1 MCKDTIEILLKKI
14 IAILLALF
22 SLVTEYMLY
31 FIIPKDDPVWHSLK
45 KIQLFIVFFL
55 ELFIIWEISMLSF
68 LRPKEEKG
76 GIKISTDD
84 PKDKEERFL
93 EKIDEE
99 IAILRLLD
107 RKKEESVGD
116 AENGNLVNLIK
127 EKYVEL
133 ESIKKNLKII

>member
-107 RKKEESVGD
+107 KQKEESVGD